1 MAADERMELKIHG
14 RVQGV
19 AFRWYAR
26 STALALGLTGWV
38 RNQPD
43 GSVRMVAEGPP
54 EALDALLRWARRGPD
69 RARVDRVEEFR
80 SEPAGNFDTFEIT
93 G

>member
-1 MAADERMELKIHG
+1 MAGNQRLELHIHG

-26 STALALGLTGWV
+26 GTARALGLTGWV

-43 GSVRMVAEGPP
+43 GSVKLVAEGPP
-54 EALDALLRWARRGPD
+54 EALDALLRWAGRGPD
-69 RARVDRVEEFR
+69 RARVDKVEEFR
-80 SEPAGNFDTFEIT
+80 GEPSGTMTSFEIT

>member
-1 MAADERMELKIHG
+1 MSEAKRLTLTIHG

-19 AFRWYAR
+19 AFRYYTR
-26 STALALGLTGWV
+26 STAGSLGLTGWV
-38 RNQPD
+38 RNRPEGTVQL
-43 GSVRMVAEGPP
+43 VAEGPA

-69 RARVDRVEEFR
+69 PARVDHIEVHW
-80 SEPAGNFDTFEIT
+80 SEAAGSWEGFEIT

>member
-1 MAADERMELKIHG
+1 MSGTERVEIRVYG

-19 AFRWYAR
+19 AFRWYTQQQAQ
-26 STALALGLTGWV
+26 SLGLTGWV

-43 GSVRMVAEGPP
+43 TSVRMVAEGPRSQ
-54 EALDALLRWARRGPD
+54 LDLFIAWTAHGPD
-69 RARVDRVEEFR
+69 RARVDRQDTFF
-80 SEPAGNFDTFEIT
+80 SEPSGAFTDFLVT